1 MKFTVSSS
9 TLLHRIQVIGKVIAA
24 KNQMAILEYFL
35 LDVKGNNLTI
45 TASDLET
52 TISTTI
58 TIDNGDG
65 DVTIALPS
73 KLLSES
79 LKEFGDQPLVFDIN
93 PENLAVELKTETGRF
108 NFIGQN
114 SEEFPEEPAL
124 GEEILTATVKTGT
137 LATGISKT
145 IFATAVDDGRPMMT
159 GIFFKFENESITFV
173 ATDAHKLVR
182 LVNTATTN
190 DMEASF
196 ILPKKSA
203 SLLKNIL
210 GGLNDEAKISFDD
223 KNIVF
228 EMEGYRMV
236 CRQINGKYPNYN
248 SVIPTNNPY
257 EIIIDRQS
265 FANAIK
271 RIIPFANQASQL
283 IKLTIES
290 GSITLL
296 AQDIDFSNAAQE
308 KISCQFEGETIN
320 IGFKA
325 TLLADILSNFSSDE
339 VRLQL
344 ADPSRAGIILPSENE
359 ENEDLLML
367 LMPMLIND

>member
-159 GIFFKFENESITFV
+159 GIFFKFENESLTFV

-257 EIIIDRQS
+257 EIIIDRQT

-308 KISCQFEGETIN
+308 KISCQFEGDPIN

-325 TLLADILSNFSSDE
+325 TLLADILSDFSSDE